1 MWILAFLSFLL
12 APRLLNDDY
21 IDDKKLQIKTK
32 TRNGMTYTST
42 AVQSG
47 KSDALAGDLSLKFC
61 PVAGTT
67 VTSKLF
73 TSGNMTHEAVMERLG
88 VAGLKLTVLGGMG
101 TQQLGVGTVEYVSK
115 NVAFTSAVD
124 VLSGPI
130 VHAAVT
136 AGADV
141 VTGGVEAEYDTKA
154 KSFRR
159 YNFALNYTDGKESEA
174 TLTLLNKGETGKLA
188 YSHLARPDLSV
199 AGEFLYDRRADAK
212 LLTMGIKYEVDRET
226 TLKAKINSDGLVSSS
241 YIQEIRPGT
250 TLILSQK
257 LDVRNV
263 DKSTH
268 KLGLSLVIE

>member
-1 MWILAFLSFLL
+1 
-12 APRLLNDDY
+12 
-21 IDDKKLQIKTK
+21 
-32 TRNGMTYTST
+32 MTYTST
-42 AVQSG
+42 GVQNV
-47 KSDALAGDLSLKFC
+47 KSDALAGDLSLKFS
-61 PVAGTT
+61 PMAGTT

-88 VAGLKLTVLGGMG
+88 VSGLTLTILGGMG
-101 TQQLGVGTVEYVSK
+101 SKQVGVGTVEYVTK
-115 NVAFTSAVD
+115 NAALTSAVD

-136 AGADV
+136 AGLDV
-141 VTGGVEAEYDTKA
+141 ATVGVEAEYDTKA
-154 KSFRR
+154 RNFRR
-159 YNFALNYTDGKESEA
+159 YNFAVNYADSKESEA
-174 TLTLLNKGETGKLA
+174 TLTVLNKGETGKLA

-212 LLTMGIKYEVDRET
+212 LLTMGVKYEVDRET
-226 TLKAKINSDGLVSSS
+226 TLKGKINSDGLVSTS